1 MTGSRPPK
9 TSTTPSTS
17 NHLADRSTTVSAA
30 APATS
35 LRIPRSVT
43 VSAWAAPLMVVG
55 DFALL
60 AVVPVALVLSG
71 ALRDTRLRS
80 LRWPA
85 ALLAAVYTTPL
96 AIWLLRPDG
105 AQSLSKDIHPGFV
118 VLILAASVLVLLRL
132 RTIRR

>member
-1 MTGSRPPK
+1 M
-9 TSTTPSTS
+9 STT
-17 NHLADRSTTVSAA
+17 A
-30 APATS
+30 APVRS
-35 LRIPRSVT
+35 LRLPRSVT
-43 VSAWAAPLMVVG
+43 ISAWAAPLMVVG

-85 ALLAAVYTTPL
+85 AVLAAVYTTPL
-96 AIWLLRPDG
+96 VIWLLRPDG

-118 VLILAASVLVLLRL
+118 ALIVAASALVLLRL
-132 RTIRR
+132 RTISR